1 MILPRVILRWIQE
14 LDLTFAIRNPA
25 RDLSNGFA
33 VAEILSRYFPDEV
46 SLHSFEPGI
55 SLKARQ
61 DNWNQIQKVLLR
73 NSLGSVSNELVS
85 RVMHHSGDS
94 AIEFMVLLYADLTK
108 SPRLPISQSSIRESI
123 PEYARST
130 AALKVKDPSID
141 RTVDTV
147 ERRLKAIE
155 VIMKHEVSAKGGAD
169 PDS

>member
-14 LDLTFAIRNPA
+14 LDLTFSIRNPA

-61 DNWNQIQKVLLR
+61 DNWDQILKVLHR

-85 RVMHHSGDS
+85 RVIHHSGDS
-94 AIEFMVLLYADLTK
+94 AIEFMVFLYAELTK
-108 SPRLPISQSSIRESI
+108 SPRPPIPQSSIREPI
-123 PEYARST
+123 LEYVRST

-141 RTVDTV
+141 RTVDNV

-155 VIMKHEVSAKGGAD
+155 VIMNHEMNVKGSARAD
-169 PDS
+169 S